1 MAQSV
6 ITINDEI
13 VNKSLQE
20 SYKILRTN
28 LFYVDKLKVIAVTS
42 TIPNE
47 GKTVTAFNLARG
59 FAEAGKT
66 VVLIDCDLRK
76 SSLKYLL
83 NVSGNRRGISEYLT
97 GQSGNVVFETN
108 IQNLY
113 VIMSGKKPPNP
124 SEILSSEK
132 FGELIEKLKETFD
145 YVIID
150 TPPVIAAADASI
162 IGREAD
168 GTVMVVRSQ
177 VSKKKII
184 KRAVL
189 NLERNGVRIVGLVL
203 NGVKRT
209 SSEYGYDYGY
219 GYGYGKE

>member
-6 ITINDEI
+6 ITINNEI

-113 VIMSGKKPPNP
+113 VIMS
-124 SEILSSEK
+124 
-132 FGELIEKLKETFD
+132 
-145 YVIID
+145 
-150 TPPVIAAADASI
+150 
-162 IGREAD
+162 
-168 GTVMVVRSQ
+168 
-177 VSKKKII
+177 VS
-184 KRAVL
+184 
-189 NLERNGVRIVGLVL
+189 GL
-203 NGVKRT
+203 
-209 SSEYGYDYGY
+209 
-219 GYGYGKE
+219 

>member
-1 MAQSV
+1 MTQSV

-59 FAEAGKT
+59 FAEAGKN

-124 SEILSSEK
+124 SEILSGEK

-150 TPPVIAAADASI
+150 TPPVSAAADASI
-162 IGREAD
+162 IGRAAD
-168 GTVMVVRSQ
+168 GTIMVVRSQ

-189 NLERNGVRIVGLVL
+189 SLERNGVRMVGLVL

-209 SSEYGYDYGY
+209 SSEYGYGY

>member
-1 MAQSV
+1 MTQSV

-59 FAEAGKT
+59 FAEAGKN

-124 SEILSSEK
+124 SEILSGEK

-150 TPPVIAAADASI
+150 TPPVSVAADASI
-162 IGREAD
+162 IGRAAD
-168 GTVMVVRSQ
+168 GTIMVVRSQ

-184 KRAVL
+184 KRVVL
-189 NLERNGVRIVGLVL
+189 SLERNGVRMVGLVL

-209 SSEYGYDYGY
+209 SSEYGYGY

>member
-1 MAQSV
+1 MTQSV

-59 FAEAGKT
+59 FAEAGKN

-124 SEILSSEK
+124 SEILSGEK

-150 TPPVIAAADASI
+150 TPPVSAAADASI
-162 IGREAD
+162 IGRAAD
-168 GTVMVVRSQ
+168 GTIMVVRSQ

-184 KRAVL
+184 KRVVL
-189 NLERNGVRIVGLVL
+189 SLERNGVRMVGLVL

-209 SSEYGYDYGY
+209 SSEYGYGY